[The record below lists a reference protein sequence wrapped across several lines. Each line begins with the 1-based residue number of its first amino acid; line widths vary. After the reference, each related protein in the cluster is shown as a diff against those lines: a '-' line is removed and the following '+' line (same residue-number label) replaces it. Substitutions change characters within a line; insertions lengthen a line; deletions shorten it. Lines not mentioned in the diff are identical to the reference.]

1 MQLARTLVNI
11 SYPLALESNVAQVSS
26 WSKSILK
33 QIQDSS
39 LLRFESQISPSLSP
53 SQLRRLG
60 RWLIIISG
68 LTILL
73 MWNWKLVLATLAG
86 IGVMFGIYFLPTQN
100 WQNYWSKLYHF
111 ATSSQR
117 QLTLAVVSGGV
128 AALITYMVTSIWV
141 NTENRWLATGVILQG
156 LGTLLTIVLLVW
168 QIAAS
173 RWTHQETK
181 LDQLLEDLTHPKS
194 LKRLMAVRKLT
205 RLVYKNSLNQVHH
218 IQCAQYLQVMLSQEE
233 DKIIRQAILDALEII
248 GQSKPLHEIHEK
260 STLVQVP
267 VNLKYKPVQINGEL
281 EELFH
286 EK

>member
-1 MQLARTLVNI
+1 MQLAQTLVNI
-11 SYPLALESNVAQVSS
+11 SYTLALESDVAQVSS

-39 LLRFESQISPSLSP
+39 LLRFESQTLASLSP
-53 SQLRRLG
+53 SQLQRLG

-73 MWNWKLVLATLAG
+73 MWNCKLVLATLAG

-100 WQNYWSKLYHF
+100 WQNYWSKLYNF

-117 QLTLAVVSGGV
+117 QLTLAVGSGGV
-128 AALITYMVTSIWV
+128 AALVTYMVTSIWA
-141 NTENRWLATGVILQG
+141 NTENRWLAAGVILQG
-156 LGTLLTIVLLVW
+156 FGTLLTIALLVW
-168 QIAAS
+168 QIIAS

-267 VNLKYKPVQINGEL
+267 VNLKYKSVQIHGEL
-281 EELFH
+281 EELFN